1 MARETRDKTLL
12 AFGGGRFQGILR
24 IAALKST
31 QCVLRKE
38 QRKMK
43 LIIWDFDG
51 VTADTEKYWL
61 AIELEELNKY
71 CGLAWDFATIN
82 KYLSGQ
88 GLSMQQKVLAE
99 LGIYPPAEMWEEIGR
114 RSWQRILDGFNRTPG
129 MDKVLELSGYCH
141 AMATGGAL
149 EETLLKLKAVGLQD
163 VFTRDNLVTVDMV
176 ARGKPEPDSFLLA
189 AQKMNMRPED
199 CYVIED
205 SVAGLT
211 AAQRA
216 GMTPVCFMGSEMYRN
231 NPAQRQ
237 AVEAL
242 GITHIFYDMAEV
254 KEFFEKEAAIRAAG

>member
-1 MARETRDKTLL
+1 MAREKRDKTLL

-129 MDKVLELSGYCH
+129 MDKVLELPGYCH

-149 EETLLKLKAVGLQD
+149 EETLLKLKTVGLQD

-176 ARGKPEPDSFLLA
+176 ARGKPEPDSFCWRHKNEYASGRLL
-189 AQKMNMRPED
+189 
-199 CYVIED
+199 CY
-205 SVAGLT
+205 
-211 AAQRA
+211 
-216 GMTPVCFMGSEMYRN
+216 
-231 NPAQRQ
+231 
-237 AVEAL
+237 
-242 GITHIFYDMAEV
+242 
-254 KEFFEKEAAIRAAG
+254 

>member
-1 MARETRDKTLL
+1 ML
-12 AFGGGRFQGILR
+12 
-24 IAALKST
+24 
-31 QCVLRKE
+31 
-38 QRKMK
+38 
-43 LIIWDFDG
+43 
-51 VTADTEKYWL
+51 
-61 AIELEELNKY
+61 
-71 CGLAWDFATIN
+71 
-82 KYLSGQ
+82 
-88 GLSMQQKVLAE
+88 
-99 LGIYPPAEMWEEIGR
+99 
-114 RSWQRILDGFNRTPG
+114 
-129 MDKVLELSGYCH
+129 
-141 AMATGGAL
+141 
-149 EETLLKLKAVGLQD
+149 
-163 VFTRDNLVTVDMV
+163 
-176 ARGKPEPDSFLLA
+176 DSFLLA